1 MVFPMKLIV
10 GLGNPGKKYVA
21 TRHNVGFQWISQ
33 LAEKLQVTLK
43 EEVKFHGLCAHI
55 EQEGN
60 ELWLL
65 SPQTYMNDSGKAVA
79 KLCHF
84 YKIHS
89 EQVLVVHD
97 ELDLPAGVSKLKL
110 GGGLSGH
117 NGLKDIAKQ
126 LITKDFWRLRIG
138 IGHPGDKDSVVDYVL
153 QKPCKVEAEKINV
166 AINHSLE
173 IWPLIARGD
182 CQAAMLDL
190 HTMKL

>member
-10 GLGNPGKKYVA
+10 GLGNPGKKYVS
-21 TRHNVGFQWISQ
+21 TRHNAGFQWVSK

-43 EEVKFHGLCAHI
+43 EEIKFHGLYARI

-65 SPQTYMNDSGKAVA
+65 SPQTYMNDSGKSVA

-84 YKIHS
+84 YKIHP

-97 ELDLPAGVSKLKL
+97 ELDLPTGVSRLKL
-110 GGGLSGH
+110 GGGLGGH

-126 LITKDFWRLRIG
+126 LVTKDFWRLRIG

-153 QKPCKVEAEKINV
+153 QKPCKVEAEKINM
-166 AINHSLE
+166 AINRSLE